1 MKTDVLSMTPQELR
15 EFARTLGQ
23 PEYRGTQI
31 FEWLYRGAQRFP
43 DMTSLPAAFRKK
55 LCEHAF
61 IPSAGIKRKLV
72 SAIDGTVKYLFEL
85 HDGET
90 VESVFMRYKHGN
102 TMCISTQV
110 GCRMG
115 CSFCA
120 STKAGLVRSLAPS
133 EMLLQIMSAER
144 DLGEKVSNV
153 VMMGMGE
160 PLDNYDN
167 SVKFLRLANEK
178 SGLNIGLR
186 HISLSTCG
194 LVEKIDLLAKEDL
207 PITLSLSL
215 HAADDETRRKIMPI
229 ANKYTIN
236 EVISACKRY
245 IEATG
250 RRISFE
256 YALIDGVNDSAKDAE
271 KVGALLSGMLCHLN
285 LIPVNPIKEKNYKR
299 SGKNAIKVFTETVE
313 KNKINVTVRRKLGAD
328 INASCGQ
335 LRAAEKENR
344 VMNSV
349 PRSPAGKETGV

>member
-1 MKTDVLSMTPQELR
+1 MKTDVLSMTPAELR
-15 EFARTLGQ
+15 EFAHTLGQ

-31 FEWLYRGAQRFP
+31 FEWLYRGAASFAE
-43 DMTSLPAAFRKK
+43 MTSLPAAFREK
-55 LCEHAF
+55 LEENAF
-61 IPSAGIKRKLV
+61 IPTTAVKRKLV
-72 SAIDGTVKYLFEL
+72 SSVDGTVKYLFEL
-85 HDGET
+85 YDGET

-102 TMCISTQV
+102 TVCISTQV

-115 CSFCA
+115 CAFCA

-178 SGLNIGLR
+178 AGLNIGLR

-194 LVEKIDLLAKEDL
+194 LVEKIDMLAKEDL

-215 HAADDETRRKIMPI
+215 HAGDDETRKKIMPV
-229 ANKYTIN
+229 ANRYPIS
-236 EVISACKRY
+236 EVIAACKRY
-245 IEATG
+245 VDTTG

-256 YALIDGVNDSAKDAE
+256 YALIEGVNDSEKDAE
-271 KVGALLSGMLCHLN
+271 KVGRLLSGMLCHLN
-285 LIPVNPIKEKNYKR
+285 LIPVNPIKEKNFKR
-299 SGKNAIKVFTETVE
+299 SGKNAIKVFTDTVE
-313 KNKINVTVRRKLGAD
+313 KYKINVTVRRKLGAD

-335 LRAAEKENR
+335 LRAAEKSN
-344 VMNSV
+344 
-349 PRSPAGKETGV
+349 